1 MQISTSAGSYSP
13 TSVSPITATQ
23 GAALSQVAETSG
35 SGNFPPIEAVVN
47 ATGSREIPGERA
59 QPEIATPAGA
69 FIYTNPSQ
77 NSTGNSNR
85 SQNNDSQSE
94 NGTAENTSDSI
105 GDNKRTEQQRQQAQE
120 QQQQKQEQQDLA
132 VIRELSQRDI
142 EVRAH
147 EQAHS
152 AVGGQYAGSANYTY
166 QRGPDGV
173 SYAVGGEVS
182 IDVGVVNGNPQAT
195 LEKMQIVLRAALAPA
210 EPSTQDRQVAA
221 LASQQANQAR
231 AELASE
237 SRTASQTDNSEK
249 ESTTKSD
256 NSSGTILNPAPN
268 EAIASEESVSFALQ
282 NEKNA
287 KEAPLLSDRI
297 AKINEIILAISQN
310 DTSKAAGQLLND
322 IA

>member
-1 MQISTSAGSYSP
+1 MQISTNAGSYSP
-13 TSVSPITATQ
+13 TSVSPISATQ

-69 FIYTNPSQ
+69 FIYANPSQ
-77 NSTGNSNR
+77 GSSASSNR
-85 SQNNDSQSE
+85 SQSDESQSE
-94 NGTAENTSDSI
+94 NDTATKASNSVS
-105 GDNKRTEQQRQQAQE
+105 GDERVEQQRQQAQE
-120 QQQQKQEQQDLA
+120 QQQKQEQQDLA

-152 AVGGQYAGSANYTY
+152 AIGGQYAGSANYTY

-173 SYAVGGEVS
+173 SYAIGGEVS
-182 IDVGVVNGNPQAT
+182 IDVGVVNGDPQAT
-195 LEKMQIVLRAALAPA
+195 LEKMQTVLRAALAPA

-249 ESTTKSD
+249 ESTTNSD
-256 NSSGTILNPAPN
+256 NNSGTILNPASN

>member
-1 MQISTSAGSYSP
+1 MQISTNAGFYAP
-13 TSVSPITATQ
+13 TNVSPISATQ

-35 SGNFPPIEAVVN
+35 SGNFPPVEAVVN
-47 ATGSREIPGERA
+47 TTGSREIPSERL

-69 FIYTNPSQ
+69 YIYANPAQNKTVNNSPNDSPSDSPVETNNSQ
-77 NSTGNSNR
+77 S
-85 SQNNDSQSE
+85 NNDSNAAS
-94 NGTAENTSDSI
+94 NDRVKND
-105 GDNKRTEQQRQQAQE
+105 EQADQQKQQAQE
-120 QQQQKQEQQDLA
+120 QQQQKQEQQNLA
-132 VIRELSQRDI
+132 IIRELSQRDS

-152 AVGGQYAGSANYTY
+152 SVGGQYAGSANYTY

-182 IDVGVVNGNPQAT
+182 IDVSAVNGDPRAT
-195 LEKMQIVLRAALAPA
+195 LEKMQTVLRAALAPA

-231 AELASE
+231 AELANE
-237 SRTASQTDNSEK
+237 SRTAGQANTTEASRSE
-249 ESTTKSD
+249 T
-256 NSSGTILNPAPN
+256 NSSETNSSIL
-268 EAIASEESVSFALQ
+268 SKDF
-282 NEKNA
+282 
-287 KEAPLLSDRI
+287 PLLSDRI

-310 DTSKAAGQLLND
+310 DVSRATGQLLND